1 MCSFAK
7 VIATSLLGGNDKRG
21 DKFEIIFFFRIF
33 IEMKLVSYP
42 ALFIESLF
50 RDNFVTGIE

>member
-1 MCSFAK
+1 VAM
-7 VIATSLLGGNDKRG
+7 IRG
-21 DKFEIIFFFRIF
+21 MDKFEIIFFFRIF